1 MHVWQG
7 GCGCRQDKCDN
18 ANGQLI
24 AGLETLRWGSDGVRQ
39 CRLAGAVGRLV
50 ASTLA
55 QLPDTVWLG
64 LAWLS
69 ARQSDTLASARQR
82 TVNGNASS
90 SSSSSTVALAT
101 RRMRNSNE
109 IEVFALLAAL
119 GCQK

>member
-1 MHVWQG
+1 M
-7 GCGCRQDKCDN
+7 R
-18 ANGQLI
+18 
-24 AGLETLRWGSDGVRQ
+24 SDGVRQ

-64 LAWLS
+64 LAWLGCLPDS
-69 ARQSDTLASARQR
+69 PTLWQVHASGLSMAMPAE
-82 TVNGNASS
+82 VEAAAV
-90 SSSSSTVALAT
+90 VALAT